1 MYVLYEYVC
10 MYVDRVSAH
19 SVSVDVLL
27 LSGAWGVVGAR
38 WRRGPE
44 AQVRHAPVTPLQ
56 VRGRLRDHQADTLQH
71 QQNCE

>member
-1 MYVLYEYVC
+1 MFVVYSEFFF
-10 MYVDRVSAH
+10 RVPRQRDH
-19 SVSVDVLL
+19 VQ
-27 LSGAWGVVGAR
+27 

-56 VRGRLRDHQADTLQH
+56 VRGRLRDHQADPLQH